1 MLLDRWD
8 GLDGDI
14 GRYIAETSE
23 KTLNSYKEQEALVE
37 EHARLEQD
45 TAQGGYQHRQLYEL
59 IQNSADA
66 LFAPE
71 GAEEAGGSERAPFSG
86 RIEVRLTESCLYC
99 ADDGDPIDREGVKA
113 LMFSHMSTK
122 RGSDQIGTFGLGF
135 KAVLGVC
142 DSPEF
147 YSRSGSFRFDRQRAH
162 DRIKEAV
169 PSASICPVLRL
180 PEPVDP
186 IPYSEQD
193 DTLRDLM
200 TWATNIVR
208 LPLKPGAHDELRQQM
223 LEFPPEFILFVP
235 HVSKLTVTDGSEEL
249 NRALELEEESSDYLL
264 AYGGETTRWKL
275 FQHSCRLS
283 EDARNDRRPGDD
295 RDEVPVSWAVPI
307 DSLEQPGNFWAYFP
321 TNTSCLVPGILNA
334 PWKTNEDRWHLLPGP
349 YNTELIEAAAAMIA
363 DVLPEFSIADN
374 PSRHLDALPRRWE
387 TGDDGH
393 ADCLRRSMFSI
404 LHDRKI
410 LPDQEGEL
418 RAREELRFPP
428 QLLTRDIK
436 ECQAALDHW
445 ASHPDRPVDWLHHSA
460 LTRGR
465 LAKIDRLF
473 HPEGAESRSEF
484 EKAPRASL
492 AEWLEALTTIVD
504 SEDQESAALAS
515 MAALQSVVLIPEDK
529 RRFRDLGRIVLT
541 AAVDWQPPDPDKVFL
556 PDESLT
562 GTATDEAASII
573 HPELA
578 KCPATLSVLKSLG
591 LKQPSPESRFKKAM
605 EQVAALQWRQSN
617 HPDVLETFWKTSR
630 ALDTSEAV
638 AIIKKYSRWW
648 RLLHVRTCA
657 GNWDD
662 LHSVLMPGKIVPGD
676 GSRDEA
682 VTVDI
687 DFHQPDRPLLQE
699 LGVVDAPINAYELN
713 NEWEFTQYQ
722 DLQREKY
729 QRRDDLTSK
738 PRTEYLAFSS
748 YEKVGPLG
756 VLLDLSEQGNALYTD
771 ALLSMVACYRPWV
784 MCHKT
789 RDKYPE
795 MFCESLQIHLL
806 REHGRI
812 QTPEGIVPL
821 ADALG
826 TPPKNSAALL
836 ALLRHQYADKIREAF
851 DLSDPAPEFFGE
863 GEPVPLTDVWPG
875 LAEYLSA
882 NQVDTLL
889 VSCDQIR
896 IAGSERECVFQAPN
910 IYLSVGFDGEYRALN
925 LVADSMEIGLSDSDI
940 VAILQRRT
948 PAEVEARRKEIR
960 QLATDTERLLGAV
973 GEDNLRSRLPRSLL
987 AVLEDE
993 QGPLT
998 ALDVAE
1004 AAIAT
1009 YHTDALRQY
1018 RESLGHLDPPRQW
1031 AGRRTE
1037 LEFVRSLGFSDE
1049 WAGERKV
1056 RRPPFMEV
1064 EGPRSL
1070 PKLHL
1075 YQKKVAANLRGMLLS
1090 GQSESAERRGMISM
1104 PTGSGKTRVAVQ
1116 AVVEAI
1122 RDGDFPSGVLWV
1134 ADRDELCEQAVEAW
1148 EEVWRSEGIEAEQLR
1163 ISRLWSGQSAPL
1175 PTSHLHVVVASVQ
1188 TLYSQLGRRSE
1199 KLEFLKNFK
1208 LVVFDEAHRSIARSY
1223 TSVLSEIGLSYRAR
1237 QDEPFLLGLTATPYR
1252 GHDEAETRWL
1262 ARRYGENRLD
1272 RGAFRSDDPQEVIR
1286 ELQNDEVL
1294 ARADHELIE
1303 GGTFE
1308 LSDSDWE
1315 EIRKFVPEPEQGG
1328 PWRGWLPPSVED
1340 RIAANTERTRHIIEA
1355 YEKHIEPDW
1364 STLIFATSVEHAQ
1377 TLAALLNRNGITA
1390 RPVSGSTEPA
1400 TRRRVVEEFR
1410 SGEIQALVNYAVF
1423 REGFDAPKT
1432 RAIIVARPVYSPN
1445 LYFQMIGRGLRGPK
1459 NGGDD
1464 RCLILNVRDNIEGFG
1479 DALAFSDLDWLWDN

>member
-1 MLLDRWD
+1 MLLDRW
-8 GLDGDI
+8 GRPDGDL

-59 IQNSADA
+59 IQNSADS
-66 LFAPE
+66 LWPPE
-71 GAEEAGGSERAPFSG
+71 GVEEAGGSAKAPVLG

-99 ADDGDPIDREGVKA
+99 ADDGDPVDRDGVKA

-147 YSRSGSFRFDRQRAH
+147 YSRTGSFRFDRQRAH

-169 PSASICPVLRL
+169 SSASICPVLRL

-186 IPYSEQD
+186 IPCSEQD
-193 DTLRDLM
+193 DALRDLM

-208 LPLKPGAHDELRQQM
+208 LPLKPGVHDELRKQM
-223 LEFPPEFILFVP
+223 FDFPLEFMLFVP
-235 HVSKLTVTDGSEEL
+235 HVSRLMIADGTEEL
-249 NRALELEEESSDYLL
+249 GRTMELEKEDGDYLL
-264 AYGGETTRWKL
+264 TCGGETTRWRL
-275 FQHSCRLS
+275 FERSCWLT
-283 EDARNDRRPGDD
+283 ENARNDRRPGDD
-295 RDEVPVSWAVPI
+295 REEVPVSWAVPI
-307 DSLEQPGNFWAYFP
+307 DSLGRSGKFWAYFP
-321 TNTSCLVPGILNA
+321 TTASCLIPGILNA
-334 PWKTNEDRWHLLPGP
+334 PWKTNEDRWHLLPGA
-349 YNTELIEAAAAMIA
+349 YNTELIEAAVAMIA
-363 DVLPEFSIADN
+363 DALPELSTSDN
-374 PSRHLDALPRRWE
+374 PSRHLDALPRRRE
-387 TGDDGH
+387 TGDDDH
-393 ADCLRRSMFSI
+393 ADRLRRSLFSI

-418 RAREELRFPP
+418 RAREELRYPP
-428 QLLTRDIK
+428 QVLTRDIK
-436 ECQAALDHW
+436 ESQAALDSWVSYPH
-445 ASHPDRPVDWLHHSA
+445 RPVDWLHHSA
-460 LTRGR
+460 LSSER

-473 HPEGAESRSEF
+473 HPEGEVPRDQF
-484 EKAPRASL
+484 ERAPRASL
-492 AEWLEALTTIVD
+492 DGWLEAVTIAVD
-504 SEDQESAALAS
+504 PEDLEGAVRAS
-515 MAALQSVVLIPEDK
+515 MAALQIVKLLPEHM
-529 RRFRDLGRIVLT
+529 RRTSGLGKIVLT
-541 AAVDWQPPDPDKVFL
+541 AAGTWQPPDPDKVFL
-556 PDESLT
+556 PDGSLT
-562 GTATDEAASII
+562 GTATEEAASFV

-578 KCPATLSVLKSLG
+578 SNPSTLSVLKSLG
-591 LKQPSPESRFKKAM
+591 LKQPSPESRFRKAM
-605 EQVAALQWRQSN
+605 KQVAALQWRQPN
-617 HPDVLETFWKTSR
+617 NPDLLETFWRTSR
-630 ALDTSEAV
+630 VLDASEAV
-638 AIIKKYSRWW
+638 AIIKEHPRWW

-657 GNWDD
+657 GSWND

-676 GSRDEA
+676 GSRDSEM
-682 VTVDI
+682 TVDV
-687 DFHQPDRPLLQE
+687 DFHQSDFLFLQE
-699 LGVVDAPINAYELN
+699 LGVVDAPINTYELN
-713 NEWEFTQYQ
+713 NEWEFEEYQ
-722 DLQREKY
+722 DLVIEKY
-729 QRRDDLTSK
+729 QRRDGLTSR
-738 PRTEYLAFSS
+738 PRADLLEFSS
-748 YEKVGPLG
+748 HERVGPLG
-756 VLLDLSEQGNALYTD
+756 VFIDLSEQGKALYTD
-771 ALLSMVACYRPWV
+771 ALLLIDACYKPWI
-784 MCHKT
+784 MSHKSQG
-789 RDKYPE
+789 KYPKVA
-795 MFCESLQIHLL
+795 FESLQIHLV
-806 REHGRI
+806 REHGRV
-812 QTPEGIVPL
+812 QTPDGIVPL

-826 TPPKNSAALL
+826 SLPKNPAALL
-836 ALLRHQYADKIREAF
+836 ALLQHPNADKIKEVF

-863 GEPVPLTDVWPG
+863 GEPVPLTDIWPG
-875 LAEYLSA
+875 LAEYLIGD
-882 NQVDTLL
+882 QVDALL
-889 VSCDQIR
+889 VYCEQIR
-896 IAGSERECVFQAPN
+896 VAGSERDSVFQAPN
-910 IYLSVGFDGEYRALN
+910 IYLAVGFDDEYRALK
-925 LVADSMEIGLSDSDI
+925 LVASTLELGLSDSDI
-940 VAILQRRT
+940 IAILKRRT
-948 PAEVEARRKEIR
+948 PREVKARRKEVR
-960 QLATDTERLLGAV
+960 QCTTDAARLLAAV
-973 GEDNLRSRLPRSLL
+973 GEDDLRSRLPRSLL

-993 QGPLT
+993 QGTLT
-998 ALDVAE
+998 GLDIAE

-1009 YHTDALRQY
+1009 YHTDALRQFKE
-1018 RESLGHLDPPRQW
+1018 RLGHLGPPRQW

-1056 RRPPFMEV
+1056 HRPPFMEV

-1070 PKLHL
+1070 PELHL
-1075 YQKKVAANLRGMLLS
+1075 YQKKVAANLREMLLS

-1163 ISRLWSGQSAPL
+1163 ISRLWSGQNAPL

-1286 ELQNDEVL
+1286 ELQHDGVL

-1377 TLAALLNRNGITA
+1377 TLAALLNRSGITA
-1390 RPVSGSTEPA
+1390 RPVSGMTEPA

-1410 SGEIQALVNYAVF
+1410 GGEIQALVNYAVF

-1459 NGGDD
+1459 NGGDE

-1479 DALAFSDLDWLWDN
+1479 EALAFSDLDWLWDN